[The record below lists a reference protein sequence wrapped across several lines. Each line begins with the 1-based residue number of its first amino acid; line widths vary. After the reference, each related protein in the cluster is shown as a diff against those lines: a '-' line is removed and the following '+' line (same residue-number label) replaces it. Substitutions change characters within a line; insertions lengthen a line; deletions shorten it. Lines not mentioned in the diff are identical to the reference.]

1 MKARGM
7 VMIVV
12 VLLAVVALTAWLSGC
27 NTWAG
32 AGKDVQK
39 TGEAMQG
46 D

>member
-1 MKARGM
+1 MKIRG
-7 VMIVV
+7 IVV
-12 VLLAVVALTAWLSGC
+12 VMLLALLAGTLWLSGC